1 MTLVKLKPTAG
12 ERIASV
18 FVLFVV
24 SCFIAAIMFF
34 FMLGAIQMHKEQ
46 VKHQWAKQRMA
57 YHGTEMSYEYRGQHY
72 FINKKGQ
79 RCRL

>member
-1 MTLVKLKPTAG
+1 
-12 ERIASV
+12 
-18 FVLFVV
+18 
-24 SCFIAAIMFF
+24 MFF